1 MLDSLDTLSL
11 WSDIYWFE
19 SFQNY
24 LELFQSTP
32 LFVLFI
38 YLFIYLSIHSF
49 IYLFIFARTQIGA
62 LKSCHINHR
71 DIVTFTVLPN
81 WIKRMKILNTS
92 FFTSCRDMN
101 YIEESFKSA
110 LKISSII

>member
-11 WSDIYWFE
+11 WSDIYWFK

-38 YLFIYLSIHSF
+38 YLFIYSF
-49 IYLFIFARTQIGA
+49 IYLFIYLFIYFCKDSDRG
-62 LKSCHINHR
+62 
-71 DIVTFTVLPN
+71 F
-81 WIKRMKILNTS
+81 KILP
-92 FFTSCRDMN
+92 
-101 YIEESFKSA
+101 YKSQGYSN
-110 LKISSII
+110 IYSSPKLN